1 MIYEYT
7 FTLASATRVSL
18 HVQDIA
24 IVDTGWPVLHWSHVY
39 KYE

>member
-7 FTLASATRVSL
+7 FTLASATRVPQ

-24 IVDTGWPVLHWSHVY
+24 IVDTDWPVQHWSHVY
-39 KYE
+39 KY